1 MSFAW
6 WNPLRVVQ
14 ALTFY
19 LDFGGDS
26 PDMPD
31 PDPLI
36 GQAQKQLANVAQQ
49 TEERLNRESL
59 ANAAR
64 LDRLEPVIDGMFRSQ
79 VNLANSQTAI
89 ADANQSRLT
98 SAIWPIERT
107 LMADALGY
115 YDASP
120 ELSARLEEQM
130 RAAGLSSYGY
140 DSRLAQLAAEEAKY
154 NKQLTD
160 YNAGLTSSAIDR
172 AAIEAELKP
181 KFTYERT
188 EAAPAGRWVDTTDGG
203 AAYVPITGI
212 PGLANL
218 NGGAAGKTTTTLDQ
232 EGLNKAVQ
240 TRIDELLKQQNT
252 APKPTER
259 DFASERA
266 ALERGYSGYQSQL
279 DSELEAMR
287 LYRESD
293 LASREAAARDA
304 AAAVQTG
311 FNRANSGQRLELARM
326 GVSPDSGRFASMAN
340 SNAAMEA
347 AASAAAMT
355 QARSAAKQLGW
366 AKRMDAAA
374 LGRGLPGNQA
384 TSTGLALQ
392 GIQGA
397 QGSAILPGNI
407 ATQNQQ
413 VANQGAQT
421 VGSLYGQSGQLG
433 LGQYNAQLGAWSAA
447 NQAAAAESS
456 GFGSFMGQLGAA
468 AVTKWSDR
476 RLKTDIVKLG
486 ELPDN
491 IGVYAFSYIE
501 NGNRDVGVMA
511 DEVEKVYPDAVSEV
525 RGYKM
530 VDYSYFD
537 DALEPW
543 REYAKRKGYV

>member
-6 WNPLRVVQ
+6 WNPLRVIQ

-19 LDFGGDS
+19 LDFGGDA

-36 GQAQKQLANVAQQ
+36 GQAQKKIADVAER
-49 TEERLNRESL
+49 TEARLDRESL

-79 VNLANSQTAI
+79 VNLANTQSSI

-107 LMADALGY
+107 LMADSLGY

-120 ELSARLEEQM
+120 ELSARIEAQM

-140 DSRLAQLAAEEAKY
+140 DSRLQQLAAEEAKY
-154 NKQLTD
+154 IKQLAD
-160 YNAGLTSSAIDR
+160 YNAGLAKGAIDR
-172 AAIEAELKP
+172 GAIEAELKP

-188 EAAPAGRWVDTTDGG
+188 EAAPTGRWVDTTDGG

-212 PGLANL
+212 PGLINSSL
-218 NGGAAGKTTTTLDQ
+218 NKPETTLDQ

-240 TRIDELLKQQNT
+240 TRIEELLKQQNS
-252 APKPTER
+252 APKPVER
-259 DFASERA
+259 DFAAERA
-266 ALERGYSGYQSQL
+266 AIERGYTNYQGQL

-311 FNRANSGQRLELARM
+311 FNRANSGQRLEMARM
-326 GVSPDSGRFASMAN
+326 GISPDSGRFAAMSN

-355 QARSAAKQLGW
+355 QARTAAKQLGW

-397 QGSAILPGNI
+397 QGSAVLPGNMAI
-407 ATQNQQ
+407 QNQQ

-421 VGSLYGQSGQLG
+421 VGGLYSQSGQLG

-447 NQAAAAESS
+447 SQAAAAESA
-456 GFGSFMGQLGAA
+456 GFGSFLGQIGAA
-468 AVTKWSDR
+468 AIKSSDR

-486 ELPDN
+486 ELPN
-491 IGVYAFSYIE
+491 GLGVYAFTYIE
-501 NGNRDVGVMA
+501 SGNRDLGVMA
-511 DEVEKVYPDAVSEV
+511 DEVEKVYPDAVCEV

-543 REYAKRKGYV
+543 REYATRKGYV